1 MELLFEHF
9 FLTMLS
15 SVLIFLKSSWLLFE
29 KPNSCRPLSAMEKFG
44 DRLMQ
49 TSPRGMDAGEVK
61 WVSKAMSSKK
71 AKKRRKKRVSRSRN
85 SKLAFSSY
93 EITYDAIEDRTF
105 KRLPAD
111 VRDEIEHIHDMIFS
125 KPGEAI
131 SALKDLMKAYP
142 NLPILY
148 NYLSS
153 AYLNIGDREQAEAV
167 VLENYKRHPNYLFAK
182 TNYAQ
187 ICLDKEDLEQI
198 PIIFNN
204 KFDLKRLYPR
214 RSKFHISEFIAFA
227 GVVSIYLARIGE
239 VEGAEIYYRML
250 RKMARRH
257 PATKN
262 VKRELHPSPVARVLT
277 RFWKKLEK
285 MAENADT
292 GSD

>member
-1 MELLFEHF
+1 
-9 FLTMLS
+9 
-15 SVLIFLKSSWLLFE
+15 
-29 KPNSCRPLSAMEKFG
+29 
-44 DRLMQ
+44 
-49 TSPRGMDAGEVK
+49 
-61 WVSKAMSSKK
+61 
-71 AKKRRKKRVSRSRN
+71 
-85 SKLAFSSY
+85 
-93 EITYDAIEDRTF
+93 
-105 KRLPAD
+105 
-111 VRDEIEHIHDMIFS
+111 
-125 KPGEAI
+125 
-131 SALKDLMKAYP
+131 MKAYP